1 MFECFNDYTYP
12 FTKIPFNKL
21 TTMSKLTTI
30 KSYKEALTYSIEC
43 KKKFSTVLTEINYAI
58 TRSNVSDTSPQ
69 FIFMSSISSTRMQ
82 SIICIYCSNYI
93 EIKNKKLNKLERNA
107 DLYCNHHKT
116 HHPPIYRFLEIK
128 KINENLLYY
137 QLTKQSYLLHR
148 ALLRMVIYK
157 HPKLKQIFRLLSEW
171 LDTGLENHDWMY

>member
-1 MFECFNDYTYP
+1 MIIHLYP
-12 FTKIPFNKL
+12 FTKTPFKKL
-21 TTMSKLTTI
+21 TTMS
-30 KSYKEALTYSIEC
+30 KSYKEALTYSVEC

-58 TRSNVSDTSPQ
+58 TRSNTSDTSPQ

-82 SIICIYCSNYI
+82 SIICIYCGNCI

-107 DLYCNHHKT
+107 NIYCNHHKT

-128 KINENLLYY
+128 KIKENLLYY

-148 ALLRMVIYK
+148 ALLRMVICK
-157 HPKLKQIFRLLSEW
+157 NPKLKPVFNLLSYW
-171 LDTGLENHDWMY
+171 LDIGVENHHWMY